1 MGRFANA
8 VHIDNIFTSQAPN
21 RKVAISRY
29 SNHSPHDTVPLR
41 IAPAP
46 VKKVESGGG
55 GLSLFKRDEN
65 GKGSEKGGSGT
76 KVFVEIRRKST
87 GEEMRVNGNGVN
99 NDDDKAESGKDG
111 LLEKDGQVQKDGGE
125 RVNQDDARRDMEEYM
140 EGVEKLR
147 RGLRS
152 TSVRKK
158 YN

>member
-8 VHIDNIFTSQAPN
+8 VHLDNIFASQAPN

-29 SNHSPHDTVPLR
+29 SNHGPHDTVPLR

-65 GKGSEKGGSGT
+65 GKASDKGGSGT
-76 KVFVEIRRKST
+76 KFVEIRRKST
-87 GEEMRVNGNGVN
+87 GEEMRGNGNGAK
-99 NDDDKAESGKDG
+99 NDDDKVASGKDG
-111 LLEKDGQVQKDGGE
+111 LAEKDGQGENDGEEMISHEDAMKDIDE
-125 RVNQDDARRDMEEYM
+125 FL
-140 EGVEKLR
+140 EGVAKVT

-152 TSVRKK
+152 TSVRRK

>member
-8 VHIDNIFTSQAPN
+8 VNMDNIFTSQTPN

-29 SNHSPHDTVPLR
+29 SNHSPHDVVPLR

-65 GKGSEKGGSGT
+65 GKASEKGGSGT
-76 KVFVEIRRKST
+76 KFVEIRRKST
-87 GEEMRVNGNGVN
+87 GEEMRVNGNGVK
-99 NDDDKAESGKDG
+99 NDDDKVESGKDG
-111 LLEKDGQVQKDGGE
+111 LVEKDWQGEKDGE
-125 RVNQDDARRDMEEYM
+125 EMINPEDAMRDIEEFM
-140 EGVEKLR
+140 EGVEKVR